1 MNGTIKTAHI
11 LFEHEGSTFWIEEL
25 RLANNFKPN
34 RIFQVDG
41 FGLFNTKEDAIEAIK
56 NENPLK

>member
-1 MNGTIKTAHI
+1 MNGTIKKAHT
-11 LFEHEGSTFWIEEL
+11 LFEHKGSTFWIEEL

-56 NENPLK
+56 NKKPLK